1 MPNDDLMGSLVT
13 PQGTSRLRASAL
25 QSVRGLVAGMRRS
38 ARAIETSVGLS
49 NAQLFLLEQMGS
61 DGPLTVGQ
69 LARRL
74 HVRANTV
81 SMTVGKLVERGL
93 ARRATPSDDR
103 RRTTVTITAAG
114 RRVLRRAPQPPTT
127 RLLAAL
133 DAMPPRDLR
142 ALARGL
148 ETLTRTMQLDVSRAP
163 LMFEREPGPVANLAR
178 RARPAAIL
186 LATFGTAI
194 ASLA

>member
-13 PQGTSRLRASAL
+13 GDRTGGLRASAL

-49 NAQLFLLEQMGS
+49 NAQLFLLEQMAGDGS
-61 DGPLTVGQ
+61 LTIGQ

-81 SMTVGKLVERGL
+81 SMTIAKLVERGL
-93 ARRATPSDDR
+93 ARRAASSDDR
-103 RRTTVTITAAG
+103 RRITVTITAAG
-114 RRVLRRAPQPPTT
+114 RRLLRRAPQPPTT

-133 DAMPPRDLR
+133 DTMSPRDLR

-148 ETLTRTMQLDVSRAP
+148 ETLTRAMELDVSRAP
-163 LMFEREPGPVANLAR
+163 LMFESERGPAAGAGR

-186 LATFGTAI
+186 LATLGTAI